1 MREITVTIGGR
12 ELTLAA
18 TFKASLEIAQQV
30 ADPLTIAR
38 EAALEGMFLQQG
50 LPYEPKWRFTVPNVI
65 QILLIGLRAAGNPM
79 KREELEELVFDAGFM
94 AAKEAAGDYL
104 ALIVGP
110 KPTEVSDK
118 EGGSGN

>member
-12 ELTLAA
+12 DLTLSAS
-18 TFKASLEIAQQV
+18 FKASLEIAQQV

-50 LPYEPKWRFTVPNVI
+50 LPYEPKWRFTVMNVI
-65 QILLIGLRAAGNPM
+65 QILMIGLRAAGSPL
-79 KREELEELVFDAGFM
+79 KQAEVEELVFEAGFLQ
-94 AAKEAAGDYL
+94 AKEAAGDYL

-110 KPTEVSDK
+110 KPTEVGDK
-118 EGGSGN
+118 ESGSGN